1 LHTQGARHFAAPLS
15 LSLGAEET
23 FVRGSALM
31 VLGVALY
38 AQSVMAGGNAEA
50 VENFVEAFN
59 RHDVDAMHD
68 VATEDIRWMSLAD
81 EQLSV
86 ETSNQAQLREAMAD
100 YFVNVPSARAEILSI
115 TEIGPF
121 VHTVEEAFWGSD
133 GAEKSQCSMAVYEL
147 SGGRVR
153 NVWYFPAHECR

>member
-1 LHTQGARHFAAPLS
+1 M
-15 LSLGAEET
+15 
-23 FVRGSALM
+23 RGSALM

-59 RHDVDAMHD
+59 RHDVDAMLD

-100 YFVNVPSARAEILSI
+100 YFVNVPSARAEILSNY
-115 TEIGPF
+115 GDRSVRPYCRGG
-121 VHTVEEAFWGSD
+121 VLGLRWCREE
-133 GAEKSQCSMAVYEL
+133 SMQH
-147 SGGRVR
+147 GGV
-153 NVWYFPAHECR
+153 